1 MKRLLNNIN
10 LPAKFLLLA
19 LFALMLFA
27 VPSWLFIHEGNQQ
40 INVKEL
46 ELQGIPVEKE
56 MLSLLNLMQRH
67 RAEAAIAIATNDPAT
82 PNRLALK
89 TRIDQLNAALLTTLS
104 ATSHNDA
111 LLQRFNALTAEWEQ
125 LQRDIDSRN
134 LTLATSLNRH
144 AEVIRSALDLNVD
157 VLDFYSLSLDADLN
171 TYQFIISSFSRL
183 PDLTETLGQIR
194 ARGTSLLAKK
204 DGIEDSDYARMEF
217 QIRNGR
223 NALRLYNANL
233 MKSLETDEE
242 VRAKFGGKG
251 EAALKQASE
260 ALKIAEDVFV
270 NRTKTDLKP
279 AEFVA
284 LFTQAINQYNTFGL
298 EASDEISRMLSEQIR
313 THRLA
318 QVELL
323 GVLAVLALFVVI
335 LGVYIIRSITGPVSD
350 AAKVAR
356 DVASGDLTSRLAVTG
371 NNEMA
376 GLIGSLM
383 QMRERLSLLVAD
395 IKDNAT
401 TIATSSEE
409 IAQGN
414 GDLSARTEEQ
424 AASLAQTAAS
434 MEELSSIILQNADNT
449 RYAAGMAS
457 SATDAALLGGEAMES
472 VLQSM
477 QKISASAGQIEE
489 IISVIDSIAFQTNIL
504 ALNAA
509 VEAARAGEHGK
520 GFAVV
525 AAEVRA
531 LAQRSA
537 TAAKEIKQ
545 LIGVSVDNARQGIAM
560 AQDAGDKVKQSVGAI
575 EQTAQLVNEIS
586 ASSQEQS
593 AGISQINIAVNQMDQ
608 VTQQNAV
615 LVEQSASSADE
626 LAARAIQLR
635 ELVAV
640 FRTAQATH

>member
-19 LFALMLFA
+19 FFSLMLFA
-27 VPSWLFIHEGNQQ
+27 VPSWLFIQEGNQQ

-56 MLSLLNLMQRH
+56 MLNLLNLMQRH

-89 TRIDQLNAALLTTLS
+89 ARIDQLNAALLTTLS
-104 ATSHNDA
+104 ATRNNDA

-233 MKSLETDEE
+233 KKSFETDEE
-242 VRAKFGGKG
+242 VRAKFSGKG
-251 EAALKQASE
+251 EAALQQASE

-270 NRTKTDLKP
+270 NRTKTDLQP

-284 LFTQAINQYNTFGL
+284 LFTRAINQYNTFGL
-298 EASDEISRMLSEQIR
+298 EASDEISRMLSEQISA
-313 THRLA
+313 HRLA

-356 DVASGDLTSRLAVTG
+356 DVASGDLTSHLAVTG

-626 LAARAIQLR
+626 LAARAVQLR

-640 FRTAQATH
+640 FRTAQAAH

>member
-19 LFALMLFA
+19 LFALTLFA

-89 TRIDQLNAALLTTLS
+89 ARIDQLNAALLTTLS

-356 DVASGDLTSRLAVTG
+356 DV
-371 NNEMA
+371 
-376 GLIGSLM
+376 
-383 QMRERLSLLVAD
+383 
-395 IKDNAT
+395 
-401 TIATSSEE
+401 
-409 IAQGN
+409 
-414 GDLSARTEEQ
+414 
-424 AASLAQTAAS
+424 
-434 MEELSSIILQNADNT
+434 
-449 RYAAGMAS
+449 
-457 SATDAALLGGEAMES
+457 
-472 VLQSM
+472 
-477 QKISASAGQIEE
+477 
-489 IISVIDSIAFQTNIL
+489 
-504 ALNAA
+504 
-509 VEAARAGEHGK
+509 
-520 GFAVV
+520 
-525 AAEVRA
+525 
-531 LAQRSA
+531 
-537 TAAKEIKQ
+537 
-545 LIGVSVDNARQGIAM
+545 
-560 AQDAGDKVKQSVGAI
+560 
-575 EQTAQLVNEIS
+575 
-586 ASSQEQS
+586 
-593 AGISQINIAVNQMDQ
+593 
-608 VTQQNAV
+608 
-615 LVEQSASSADE
+615 
-626 LAARAIQLR
+626 
-635 ELVAV
+635 
-640 FRTAQATH
+640 